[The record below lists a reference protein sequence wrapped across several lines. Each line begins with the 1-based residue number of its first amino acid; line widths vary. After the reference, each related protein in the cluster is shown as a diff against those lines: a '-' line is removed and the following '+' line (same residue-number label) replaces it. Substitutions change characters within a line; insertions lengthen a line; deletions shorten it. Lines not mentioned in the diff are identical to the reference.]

1 ITLGYTGIYF
11 RNVRSAVIQQL
22 DQDYVLYMRA
32 MGVPMSQ
39 LLVYV
44 ARNAMQVVVS
54 IFCMSVPI
62 ILGGSVVIENV
73 FAWPGMGQL
82 SVKAVLEQ
90 DFPMIQA
97 YVLIVSVLFILFNT
111 LADVINMWLNPK
123 LREEH

>member
-1 ITLGYTGIYF
+1 
-11 RNVRSAVIQQL
+11 
-22 DQDYVLYMRA
+22 
-32 MGVPMSQ
+32 
-39 LLVYV
+39 
-44 ARNAMQVVVS
+44 
-54 IFCMSVPI
+54 
-62 ILGGSVVIENV
+62 V